1 MYQRFCLAG
10 SLGFMKKDLLFC
22 FALFQGIKHVSDK
35 TKIQNKQAVANLQY
49 FGQTGTTVGCPFP
62 ITWQSINDAFAAPGG
77 SGATLGL
84 IIAIFLVAR
93 KDKTQMSIAKLAFA
107 PSLFNVNEPLL
118 LGLPIVMNPVYA
130 IPFIAA
136 PVTGNIIGYLCT
148 VVFKIIPPVTLDV
161 GWTTPGFLIPFL
173 GSGGR
178 SVLSLLIGILCVVVS
193 TLIYLPFV
201 HAAAQINKK
210 TNAEA

>member
-1 MYQRFCLAG
+1 
-10 SLGFMKKDLLFC
+10 MKKDLLFC

-77 SGATLGL
+77 FGATLGL

-136 PVTGNIIGYLCT
+136 PVTGNIIRYLCT